1 MPTASLTA
9 PALGLLLCCLV
20 AVFLLPRRLCIAP
33 LLAATV
39 LMTLGQS
46 IEIGGARFYFLRIV
60 ILATWLRMIIRR
72 DHTSL
77 SFNSVDKSFLMW
89 ACFSIFVGFI
99 PKPIHPDAVEPAATF
114 TSTLIHQGGFVLDGF
129 GTYFLVRHLIRDS
142 NDIVYALRVMVIICL
157 VLAGFMAFEKLTRR
171 NLFSVFG
178 VVPEITMERDGRF
191 RCQGPFTHPIHAGNY
206 GATLMPACI
215 GLWFFGFRKFAGIAF
230 LGAAMVTIASASS
243 GPLMA
248 CIYGLM
254 AFCFWPLR
262 ERMRQ
267 VRWALLL
274 LTVTLHLCMK
284 APVWWAISKLAD
296 FVGGG
301 GYWRSKLIDQFVNH
315 FSEWWLIG
323 TSYTAH
329 WSPTGVGLPLY
340 PDNMDLT
347 NQFVVE
353 GVHGGLLQ
361 LILFI
366 MLLARCFQ
374 WLGLARNVAEEN
386 RSKEEYLVWSLGCCL
401 VAYMAAFIA
410 VAGSMQTDILFY
422 CLLGF
427 IAASPTTLTS
437 ESDSLTEHTDATVNE
452 SEEAVPST

>member
-1 MPTASLTA
+1 
-9 PALGLLLCCLV
+9 
-20 AVFLLPRRLCIAP
+20 
-33 LLAATV
+33 
-39 LMTLGQS
+39 MTLGQS

-77 SFNSVDKSFLMW
+77 SFNSVDKAFLMW

-254 AFCFWPLR
+254 AFCFLAPEGENASGAMGAAPNDRHTPPLHESSSVVGHLQGSR
-262 ERMRQ
+262 LRRRRRLLEIQ
-267 VRWALLL
+267 V
-274 LTVTLHLCMK
+274 
-284 APVWWAISKLAD
+284 D
-296 FVGGG
+296 
-301 GYWRSKLIDQFVNH
+301 RSV
-315 FSEWWLIG
+315 
-323 TSYTAH
+323 
-329 WSPTGVGLPLY
+329 
-340 PDNMDLT
+340 
-347 NQFVVE
+347 
-353 GVHGGLLQ
+353 
-361 LILFI
+361 
-366 MLLARCFQ
+366 C
-374 WLGLARNVAEEN
+374 
-386 RSKEEYLVWSLGCCL
+386 
-401 VAYMAAFIA
+401 
-410 VAGSMQTDILFY
+410 
-422 CLLGF
+422 
-427 IAASPTTLTS
+427 
-437 ESDSLTEHTDATVNE
+437 ESF
-452 SEEAVPST
+452 